1 MWELHSQIMSYALL
15 IYLKIHVRIIHT
27 LLILYICIYKLHI
40 LKIDE

>member
-15 IYLKIHVRIIHT
+15 IYLKIHARIIHT
-27 LLILYICIYKLHI
+27 LLILYIYKLHI